1 MIPESIKKQLTEK
14 SFNKA
19 HLDLSNYGLE
29 DEDMLELERLLED
42 NQQVTSIDLERNNI
56 TAKGVKAVAGLLNIQ
71 ELNLAQNKI
80 DDTGL
85 AYLLKFSKQLARL
98 DIRDNELSEES
109 GKLILTELSKK
120 QNLKQ
125 VAVGGN
131 EDISKKIIK
140 QIKDFNKDESCILD
154 RVFSIK
160 PSIDLGNFSQV
171 TQLNNEKLLTSEES
185 TLAKRV
191 VKEHSKEVNEMTPQE
206 RGNFVLSLADLLNIN
221 IDDFKSNFSYGVV

>member
-98 DIRDNELSEES
+98 DIRDNELSEER
-109 GKLILTELSKK
+109 
-120 QNLKQ
+120 
-125 VAVGGN
+125 
-131 EDISKKIIK
+131 
-140 QIKDFNKDESCILD
+140 D
-154 RVFSIK
+154 RKS
-160 PSIDLGNFSQV
+160 
-171 TQLNNEKLLTSEES
+171 
-185 TLAKRV
+185 V
-191 VKEHSKEVNEMTPQE
+191 V
-206 RGNFVLSLADLLNIN
+206 
-221 IDDFKSNFSYGVV
+221 